1 MRLRSLLF
9 TPGDR
14 PDRMLK
20 ALESGADA
28 VILDLEDAVSP
39 ERKPEARRHAA
50 ELLASA
56 GRPARVFV
64 RINPLQ
70 GPEADR
76 DLAAVLEGAPDGLVL
91 PKSESAQSVSALQ
104 ARVSAHGGRLPPVL
118 PIATETPAAV
128 FGLGTYRAVAPLL
141 CGLTWGA
148 EDLPAAIGAATSRE
162 PDGGYSAPYE
172 MVRSLTLFGAH
183 AAGVSPIDTVF
194 PAFRDVAGLADYAA
208 RARRDGFRGM
218 MAIHPAQV
226 PAINAAFAPSAAEI
240 DWARRVLAAFAAA
253 AGAGAVN
260 LDGAMLD
267 APHRKQ
273 AERILEEAQEPG
285 AAKP

>member
-39 ERKPEARRHAA
+39 ERKPEARRRVA

-56 GRPARVFV
+56 QRSARVFV

-76 DLAAVLEGAPDGLVL
+76 DLAAVLEGAPDGLLL
-91 PKSESAQSVSALQ
+91 PKSESAASVKALQ
-104 ARVSAHGGRLPPVL
+104 ARVAAHGGRLPPVL

-128 FGLGTYRAVAPLL
+128 FGLGSYREVASLL

-194 PAFRDVAGLADYAA
+194 PAFKDMAGLAAYAA

-226 PAINAAFAPSAAEI
+226 PAINAAFAPSAVEV

-253 AGAGAVN
+253 PGAGAVN
-260 LDGAMLD
+260 LEGAMLD

-273 AERILEEAQEPG
+273 AERILEEAQAP
-285 AAKP
+285 ASKT

>member
-14 PDRMLK
+14 PDRMAK
-20 ALESGADA
+20 ALDSGADA

-39 ERKPEARRHAA
+39 ERKPEARRHVA
-50 ELLASA
+50 EFLATA
-56 GRPARVFV
+56 DRRTALFV

-70 GPEADR
+70 GPEADH
-76 DLAAVLEGAPDGLVL
+76 DLAAVLQGAPDGVML
-91 PKSESAQSVSALQ
+91 PKAEGAASLRSLL
-104 ARVSAHGGRLPPVL
+104 ARIKAFGGTHPPPIL
-118 PIATETPAAV
+118 PIATETPAAI
-128 FGLGTYRAVAPLL
+128 FALGSFKEVATSL

-148 EDLPAAIGAATSRE
+148 EDLPAAIGASTARE
-162 PDGGYSAPYE
+162 ADGGYAPPYE
-172 MVRSLTLFGAH
+172 TARSFTLLAAH
-183 AAGVSPIDTVF
+183 AAGVAPIDTVF
-194 PAFRDVAGLADYAA
+194 PAFRDAEGLAAYAA

-226 PAINAAFAPSAAEI
+226 PTINAAFAPSAAEI
-240 DWARRVLAAFAAA
+240 LWAKAAVAAFEASP
-253 AGAGAVN
+253 GAGAVN

-273 AERILEEAQEPG
+273 AERILAEA
-285 AAKP
+285 AALNLI

>member
-39 ERKPEARRHAA
+39 ERKPEARRRVA

-56 GRPARVFV
+56 QRSARVFV

-76 DLAAVLEGAPDGLVL
+76 DLAAVLEGAPDGLLL
-91 PKSESAQSVSALQ
+91 PKSESAASVKALQ
-104 ARVSAHGGRLPPVL
+104 ARVAAHGGRLPPVL
-118 PIATETPAAV
+118 PIATETPAAI
-128 FGLGTYRAVAPLL
+128 FGLGSYREVASLL

-172 MVRSLTLFGAH
+172 IVRSLTLFGAH

-194 PAFRDVAGLADYAA
+194 PAFKDMAGLAAYAA

-226 PAINAAFAPSAAEI
+226 PAINAAFAPSAVEV

-253 AGAGAVN
+253 PGAGAVN
-260 LDGAMLD
+260 LEGAMLD

-273 AERILEEAQEPG
+273 AERILEEAQAP
-285 AAKP
+285 ASKT